1 MGKKIIISFIIPAH
15 NASKTIE
22 KAVKSIICDQEVM
35 DKIEIIIV
43 ENTSSDETTKKC
55 EELVNTNHNVYLYHS
70 DKGVSNARNKG
81 IEKAKGC
88 WLFFVDAD
96 DYLTIGT
103 TKKLLIDAES
113 NNADMIMYGYESG
126 NEKVRLVTKDQLF
139 SKENL
144 NDIKVKML
152 KNPTRYMTV
161 WSKLLRK
168 EIIVNQEI
176 SFNSELRLAED
187 GDFIINYN
195 RYCRLIK
202 LSSIIGYH
210 YTANSISTVHEYD
223 GNKARDYI
231 TALITSKKA
240 IADENDVIKKA
251 YNFYIMMHLNVIMVH
266 EVFAVENKLNWWKQV
281 GLLRTLA
288 QTETFKKAI
297 QETKISECKTGR
309 MLPILFIKM
318 HLYNLAGFLFRAR
331 IWQNKRKELFDK

>member
-139 SKENL
+139 SKR
-144 NDIKVKML
+144 KL
-152 KNPTRYMTV
+152 K
-161 WSKLLRK
+161 
-168 EIIVNQEI
+168 
-176 SFNSELRLAED
+176 
-187 GDFIINYN
+187 
-195 RYCRLIK
+195 
-202 LSSIIGYH
+202 
-210 YTANSISTVHEYD
+210 
-223 GNKARDYI
+223 
-231 TALITSKKA
+231 
-240 IADENDVIKKA
+240 
-251 YNFYIMMHLNVIMVH
+251 
-266 EVFAVENKLNWWKQV
+266 
-281 GLLRTLA
+281 
-288 QTETFKKAI
+288 
-297 QETKISECKTGR
+297 
-309 MLPILFIKM
+309 
-318 HLYNLAGFLFRAR
+318 
-331 IWQNKRKELFDK
+331 